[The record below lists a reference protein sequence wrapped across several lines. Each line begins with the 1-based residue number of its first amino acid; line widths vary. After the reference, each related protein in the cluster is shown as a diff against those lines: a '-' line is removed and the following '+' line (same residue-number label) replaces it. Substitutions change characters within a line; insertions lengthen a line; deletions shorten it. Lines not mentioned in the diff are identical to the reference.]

1 MESVYA
7 GKVFS
12 DYVTAQVSIV
22 WTVIGPRVSYTSQY
36 FFFQEVSSTTILD
49 PTNGTT
55 DYSVIKGDTGPLV
68 YPAGF
73 VWIYSALYKLTNE
86 GLEIR
91 KAQFMFAA
99 MYLLTLILAFR
110 PLIRSKKVPAYALAM
125 MCLTSY
131 RVHSI
136 YVLRLF
142 NDPVAMF
149 LLYAAVNAFCDGWWT
164 IGSVFYR

>member
-1 MESVYA
+1 MSLL
-7 GKVFS
+7 
-12 DYVTAQVSIV
+12 
-22 WTVIGPRVSYTSQY
+22 VSYTLQY
-36 FFFQEVSSTTILD
+36 YLLLQEVSSTTILD